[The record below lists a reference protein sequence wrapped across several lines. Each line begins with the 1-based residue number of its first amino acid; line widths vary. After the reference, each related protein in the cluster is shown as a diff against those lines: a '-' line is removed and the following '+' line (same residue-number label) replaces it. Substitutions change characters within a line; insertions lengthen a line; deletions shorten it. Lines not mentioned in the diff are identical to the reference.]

1 MRIHLIAI
9 GGAIMHQIAITMKR
23 KGYYVTGSDDVIQEP
38 SKSRLE
44 AEGLLPML
52 LGFHSENITKDIDI
66 VILGMHAKLDNPEL
80 TKAMELGVKVLSFP
94 EFIYE
99 NSKDKRRVVIAG
111 SHGKTSITSMIMH
124 CLQENKIN
132 FDYMVG
138 SSVAGFEYS
147 VKLSDAP
154 IIILEGDEYLASP
167 INKEPKFI
175 YYKAHIACISGIEW
189 DHINVF
195 KTNEIYHAQY
205 RKLVESMESEGQ
217 LFYYNTDRIR
227 ETISGIRDDIRLKPY
242 EAIPYEVDGEQFYAK
257 VDEDR
262 IPLKLFGKHNME
274 NVQIAKS
281 ICMEL
286 GLSEANF
293 FKSISEFSGAGRR
306 LELLI
311 QDEERVVYKD
321 FAHSPSKLQ
330 ATVKAV
336 KEKYPNRTV
345 VACFELHT
353 FSSLSSEFLAH
364 YAHTMDDADVAI
376 VFIDKEVVE
385 KKGNGIFSE
394 SEIKEGFAS
403 ESISYFTDK
412 SLLRSKLAEYAALKP
427 VYLMMSSGTFGGSDL
442 TSIGKIKNEEL
453 VASSKSNEIIPK
465 VDSEHTLYLLYET
478 KYLNSTDRLRI
489 RQLLS
494 LCYLIFLL
502 APAFYL
508 FRYRTTENDSLY
520 NSIVHIFNFQVLSTF
535 LLILAIFL
543 NSYLE
548 LTFWLAIGFN
558 AYYTNKCIQ
567 QLNFKQALKLPN
579 GFLAVFPRIDK
590 S

>member
-1 MRIHLIAI
+1 
-9 GGAIMHQIAITMKR
+9 MHQIAITMKR
-23 KGYYVTGSDDVIQEP
+23 KGYHVTGSDDVIQEP

-44 AEGLLPML
+44 VEGLLPLTM
-52 LGFHSENITKDIDI
+52 GFHPENITKDIDI

-80 TKAMELGVKVLSFP
+80 TKAMELGVRVLSFP

-99 NSKDKRRVVIAG
+99 NSKDKKRIVIAG

-124 CLQENKIN
+124 CLQASQID

-138 SSVAGFEYS
+138 SSVAGFEHS

-195 KTNEIYHAQY
+195 KTNEIYHAQFK
-205 RKLVESMESEGQ
+205 KLVESMESEGH

-227 ETISGIRDDIRLKPY
+227 ETITGIRDDVKLTPY
-242 EAIPYEVDGEQFYAK
+242 EAIPYEVDREQFYAK
-257 VDEDR
+257 SPEGR
-262 IPLKLFGKHNME
+262 ITLTLFGKHNME

-286 GLSEANF
+286 GMSEANF
-293 FKSISEFSGAGRR
+293 FKAISAFGGAGRR

-311 QDEERVVYKD
+311 QNEERVVYKD

-345 VACFELHT
+345 IACFELHT
-353 FSSLSSEFLAH
+353 FSSLSAEFLAH

-376 VFIDKEVVE
+376 IFIDKEVVE
-385 KKGNGIFSE
+385 KKGNGVFSE
-394 SEIKEGFAS
+394 SEIIEGFAS
-403 ESISYFTDK
+403 ESVSYFTDK
-412 SLLRSKLAEYAALKP
+412 SILRSKLAEYAALKP
-427 VYLMMSSGTFGGSDL
+427 VYLMMSSGTFGGTDL
-442 TSIGKIKNEEL
+442 TTIGKIEREEQVL
-453 VASSKSNEIIPK
+453 SSINSKTKPE
-465 VDSEHTLYLLYET
+465 VESEQALSSLYET

-508 FRYRTTENDSLY
+508 LRYRTTENYSLY

-535 LLILAIFL
+535 LLILAIFM
-543 NSYLE
+543 NSYVIFA
-548 LTFWLAIGFN
+548 FWLAIGFN

-567 QLNFKQALKLPN
+567 QLNFKQALNLPS
-579 GFLAVFPRIDK
+579 GLRAVFPRIDK

>member
-23 KGYYVTGSDDVIQEP
+23 KGYQVTGSDDVIQEP

-44 AEGLLPML
+44 AEGLMPLVM
-52 LGFHSENITKDIDI
+52 GFHSENITKDIDI
-66 VILGMHAKLDNPEL
+66 VILGMHAKFDNPEL

-99 NSKDKRRVVIAG
+99 NCKDKRRVVIAG

-124 CLQENKIN
+124 CLQENKID

-138 SSVAGFEYS
+138 SSVAGFEFS

-195 KTNEIYHAQY
+195 KTNEIYDSQFK
-205 RKLVESMESEGQ
+205 KLVESMESEGQ

-227 ETISGIRDDIRLKPY
+227 ETISGIRNDIRLTPY
-242 EAIPYEVDGEQFYAK
+242 EAIPYDVDGEQFYAK
-257 VDEDR
+257 VNEDR
-262 IPLKLFGKHNME
+262 IPLTLFGKHNME
-274 NVQIAKS
+274 NIQIAKS

-286 GLSEANF
+286 GMSEADF
-293 FKSISEFSGAGRR
+293 FKAISEFSGAGRR

-311 QDEERVVYKD
+311 QDEERVIYKD

-353 FSSLSSEFLAH
+353 FSSLSAEFLTH
-364 YAHTMDDADVAI
+364 YGHTMDEADVAI
-376 VFIDKEVVE
+376 IFIDKEVVE

-394 SEIKEGFAS
+394 SEIKEGFSS
-403 ESISYFTDK
+403 ESVEYFTDK
-412 SLLRSKLAEYAALKP
+412 SLLRLKLNEYAGLKP
-427 VYLMMSSGTFGGSDL
+427 VYLMMSSGTFGGTDL
-442 TSIGKIKNEEL
+442 TTIGKIKNEDL
-453 VASSKSNEIIPK
+453 VASSKSNATRPE
-465 VDSEHTLYLLYET
+465 VESEHTLYSLYET
-478 KYLNSTDRLRI
+478 KHLHSTDRLRI

-494 LCYLIFLL
+494 FCYLLFLL

-508 FRYRTTENDSLY
+508 VRHRSTENDSLY
-520 NSIVHIFNFQVLSTF
+520 NCIVHIFNFQVLSTF
-535 LLILAIFL
+535 LLILSTFID
-543 NSYLE
+543 SYFVFA
-548 LTFWLAIGFN
+548 FWLAIGFN

-567 QLNFKQALKLPN
+567 QLNFKQALNLPS